1 MNRNLKM
8 PYCFRHR
15 KRVKIVQDICI
26 DRLFI
31 RLHRNK
37 TDHHDITE
45 ILLKVVFSTIT
56 LPNPLVYIIFEHIIG
71 LEAQFLGIVV
81 KKEKTELEETK
92 DQLVK
97 SIASGKKK
105 LEECEDE
112 ILRLVKKNG
121 GT

>member
-1 MNRNLKM
+1 MAL
-8 PYCFRHR
+8 
-15 KRVKIVQDICI
+15 
-26 DRLFI
+26 
-31 RLHRNK
+31 
-37 TDHHDITE
+37 
-45 ILLKVVFSTIT
+45 
-56 LPNPLVYIIFEHIIG
+56 
-71 LEAQFLGIVV
+71 FLGIVV

-112 ILRLVKKNG
+112 ILRLVEKNG